1 MKATP
6 LSEKQVRAVVG
17 ELSAARVAAILK
29 TGATLEEL
37 ETAAALVAGE
47 SDVVGHE
54 RSAASRTVA
63 AVYDILALDQADEQ
77 R

>member
-6 LSEKQVRAVVG
+6 LNEKQVRAVVG
-17 ELSAARVAAILK
+17 ELSAARVAAILN
-29 TGATLEEL
+29 TGATLEDL

-47 SDVVGHE
+47 SDVAGREH
-54 RSAASRTVA
+54 RASSRTVA
-63 AVYDILALDQADEQ
+63 AVYDILALDQADEE